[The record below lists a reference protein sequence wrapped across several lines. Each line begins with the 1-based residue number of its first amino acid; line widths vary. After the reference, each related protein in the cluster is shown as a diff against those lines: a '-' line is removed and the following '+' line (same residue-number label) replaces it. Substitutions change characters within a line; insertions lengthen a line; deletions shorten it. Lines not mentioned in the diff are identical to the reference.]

1 MFLLS
6 KAAISSGMKP
16 SVFVAYRQA
25 LAALVLAPFAY
36 FVDRTRSH
44 RLSFYL
50 LIKIF
55 IVCSCGMTM
64 SLNLH
69 YVALNYISATFA
81 TAITNTIPAMV
92 FTIAILSRIENLA
105 IRKKHGWA
113 KILGSVLGISGAMV
127 FTFYKGPHLYSGSN
141 KEAQNLIV
149 KNYSKEEWIKG
160 SLLLLGS
167 NLTWSIWLVMQA
179 PILKEYPAK
188 LRLTTLQCGFSCLVS
203 AVYGAIKERDISSWK
218 LGWNINLL
226 SLTYSVVSL
235 DARMTD
241 GQSDACQSSRS
252 AQLVSAWRG
261 RFAIPKQNLS
271 INVAAHVSN
280 NACLEVA
287 RIMPDLLS
295 LEIVPR
301 IDIWPASFKSSPPD
315 EHSVTLFFLPEERDE
330 EVFNNMLTYAMCGDF
345 ALKAT
350 IGKAELLVF
359 TSIQLPGKLHRL
371 QGNPYLWGVFKGQ
384 RVGASHQSGNQLPT
398 QTPIVR
404 LSLSANSCGHRSF
417 DEKESVVT
425 ISSKY
430 NPLTH
435 APIVDRRGRRL
446 DDAWQHANSLDPLR
460 QKAECKYCGFVSSH
474 GGISRL
480 KAHLGG
486 GHPKIRLPCCEQVPS
501 HVKEVM
507 SDWFNDWVYKTKAL
521 WTNEIRAWPEVSSEK
536 RGVTSVKV
544 KNVKTSISSETKGV
558 MSDWSRSLSSSKAT
572 ESQGGEQ
579 SDRRGKRLDNA
590 WQHAKVLDEARQKP
604 QCNYCG
610 FISTYGG
617 ILRLKTHL
625 AGGSAEVQLQGCPRV
640 PLEIKSMM
648 EEWFNEWVKY
658 ASAAWT
664 KRSQDKLPSAQSNKR
679 GRPYLADTWEHDVP
693 LDKSRQATKCKYCG
707 FVSSRGGIAQMR
719 AHLGGGDLTMQFEGC
734 PYVPPE
740 VKNLMTPTSV
750 IKKCKKKSK
759 TANVEIAGGWAQETV
774 RMGNETYSSEKRH
787 HILQETETIDG
798 VHNTCLK
805 ESLQKLIHEKNAN
818 MQKMQFEIHS
828 LQNRLASMP

>member
-1 MFLLS
+1 
-6 KAAISSGMKP
+6 
-16 SVFVAYRQA
+16 
-25 LAALVLAPFAY
+25 
-36 FVDRTRSH
+36 
-44 RLSFYL
+44 
-50 LIKIF
+50 
-55 IVCSCGMTM
+55 M
-64 SLNLH
+64 STQLWGK
-69 YVALNYISATFA
+69 
-81 TAITNTIPAMV
+81 TN
-92 FTIAILSRIENLA
+92 SR
-105 IRKKHGWA
+105 
-113 KILGSVLGISGAMV
+113 GSW
-127 FTFYKGPHLYSGSN
+127 F
-141 KEAQNLIV
+141 
-149 KNYSKEEWIKG
+149 
-160 SLLLLGS
+160 SLL
-167 NLTWSIWLVMQA
+167 
-179 PILKEYPAK
+179 
-188 LRLTTLQCGFSCLVS
+188 C
-203 AVYGAIKERDISSWK
+203 
-218 LGWNINLL
+218 
-226 SLTYSVVSL
+226 VSL

-241 GQSDACQSSRS
+241 EQSDAYQSSRS
-252 AQLVSAWRG
+252 AQLVSAWSMANNNTFLLCSFMLKRG
-261 RFAIPKQNLS
+261 RFAIPRQNLS

-301 IDIWPASFKSSPPD
+301 IEIWPASFKSSPPD
-315 EHSVTLFFLPEERDE
+315 EHSVALFFLPEERDE

-384 RVGASHQSGNQLPT
+384 RVGASHQSGNQLQT

-417 DEKESVVT
+417 DEKENLVT
-425 ISSKY
+425 ISSERS
-430 NPLTH
+430 PLTH

-460 QKAECKYCGFVSSH
+460 QKAECKYCGFVSLH

-486 GHPKIRLPCCEQVPS
+486 GHPKIRLPGCEQVPP

-521 WTNEIRAWPEVSSEK
+521 WTKEIRAEVGAHDERENPHDAVWEERDRNIKGCFSFDFSRGQISHKVPGGMNQNANGEAWPKVPSEK

-544 KNVKTSISSETKGV
+544 KNVKTSISPETKGV
-558 MSDWSRSLSSSKAT
+558 MSDWSRSPSSSKVT

-590 WQHAKVLDEARQKP
+590 WQHAKVLDEARQKA

-617 ILRLKTHL
+617 ISRLKAHL
-625 AGGSAEVQLQGCPRV
+625 AGGSAEVQLQGCSRV

-664 KRSQDKLPSAQSNKR
+664 KRSKVPLLYPLEKLPLGKSNKR
-679 GRPYLADTWEHDVP
+679 GRPPLDDTWEHAVP
-693 LDKSRQATKCKYCG
+693 LDKSRQVTKCKYCG

-719 AHLGGGDLTMQFEGC
+719 AHLSGGDLTMQFEGC

-740 VKNLMTPTSV
+740 VKSLMMPTSV
-750 IKKCKKKSK
+750 KKKCKKKSK
-759 TANVEIAGGWAQETV
+759 TANVEIAGGGAQETV
-774 RMGNETYSSEKRH
+774 SMADEARWSEKRH
-787 HILQETETIDG
+787 IDG